1 MLYQCRK
8 KENCFSGAQVYEYRL
23 LDGLNA
29 ALLEVLGAAGDLTVK
44 KNFPRPF
51 FQVVLEDGTVVNG
64 ILQDNVM
71 KVVFPEA
78 DWQESRLRWEQWLAA
93 MPFAETKDGE

>member
-29 ALLEVLGAAGDLTVK
+29 VLLEVLGAAGDLTVK
-44 KNFPRPF
+44 KISQGLF
-51 FQVVLEDGTVVNG
+51 F
-64 ILQDNVM
+64 
-71 KVVFPEA
+71 
-78 DWQESRLRWEQWLAA
+78 RLCLKMVQS
-93 MPFAETKDGE
+93 

>member
-1 MLYQCRK
+1 
-8 KENCFSGAQVYEYRL
+8 
-23 LDGLNA
+23 
-29 ALLEVLGAAGDLTVK
+29 
-44 KNFPRPF
+44 
-51 FQVVLEDGTVVNG
+51 
-64 ILQDNVM
+64 M